1 MWDYLLGGMSG
12 AGSAINPIW
21 GNSFMGD
28 IGNMFG
34 SKQGLAGLQTGMAG
48 LNMLNQGKFN
58 QNAMDVMNQQ
68 LDMQKSAYEQ
78 DMANQEKTQN
88 LNF

>member
-1 MWDYLLGGMSG
+1 
-12 AGSAINPIW
+12 
-21 GNSFMGD
+21 
-28 IGNMFG
+28 
-34 SKQGLAGLQTGMAG
+34 